1 MPYTIEKI
9 QQPAGPGIKPVE
21 QELIYVYS
29 CLDAVQNELNVKYV
43 FILGQTNF
51 LGTIATTFGEFKTT
65 PNNAG
70 VGMMELSN
78 LMSSY
83 VGADNMS
90 TGLST
95 WKNYGNGREDVPIH
109 IIDKYSQN
117 TNAVNGIRVSCE
129 VEYTDSSGVQQRVVG
144 QTANLW
150 TIMNA
155 YIKTNDPVFFTTNL
169 FTGADVGG
177 GYNMQKFEMSY
188 ENFTAGK
195 YGKFLSN
202 SPTTQWARPNDYGT
216 MAYIQ
221 ISDFDIKGKGGF
233 NDVNSYKFTFYSGYD
248 ASGSVVSTKT
258 VDKTRANG
266 AFDGINT
273 PATTPQGAYYLAN
286 HLLYFGAF
294 PGNIKA
300 IDSDFNDRVGN
311 GILSYTVETYGV
323 ESNRL
328 SETKIINIACADHKG
343 YKPIRLTWLNQWG
356 TWDYYTF
363 MQKSIETI
371 KTKSATYSPTSIQW
385 NKAYST
391 ATGAS
396 HKGGKKTFR
405 VNATETIKM
414 NTDYVT
420 EEHSEW
426 FEELINSPEVYQL
439 RGRYSVRTY
448 SVPFVAPSVGPTMN
462 EYVTPVTLKTTSLV
476 KKTSAND
483 GLVQYTF
490 EVEKTKKLKTQTV

>member
-1 MPYTIEKI
+1 MPYNVIKI
-9 QQPAGPGIKPVE
+9 QSPTGQRMIPVV

-43 FILGQTNF
+43 FTIGGYKVLTTLATVDLIGQ
-51 LGTIATTFGEFKTT
+51 FKTT

-90 TGLST
+90 KSNST
-95 WKNYGNGREDVPIH
+95 WKSKGNGGKLVPIH
-109 IIDKYSQN
+109 IIDRYSLN
-117 TNAVNGIRVSCE
+117 SNAVHGFTINCQ
-129 VEYTDSSGVQQRVVG
+129 VEYTDSSGTQQI
-144 QTANLW
+144 TPPPFPSFF
-150 TIMNA
+150 IMMNA
-155 YIKTNDPVFFTTNL
+155 YIKNNDPLFFTSNL
-169 FTGADVGG
+169 TTGAQYGG
-177 GYNMQKFEMSY
+177 GYDMQKFEMSNA
-188 ENFTAGK
+188 NFAKGN

-216 MAYIQ
+216 MSYVQ
-221 ISDFDIKGKGGF
+221 IGGFDI
-233 NDVNSYKFTFYSGYD
+233 NTAIVYNNVSYYKFTFYPEYD
-248 ASGSVVSTKT
+248 AGGTIVHSTT
-258 VDKTRANG
+258 VDKTKGNG
-266 AFDGINT
+266 AFDGNT
-273 PATTPQGAYYLAN
+273 SVNLSILADT
-286 HLLYFGAF
+286 LLYFGAF
-294 PGNIKA
+294 PGNIRA
-300 IDSDFNDRVGN
+300 IDGPFSTKVGTD
-311 GILSYTVETYGV
+311 ILSYTVETYNAEGD
-323 ESNRL
+323 RL
-328 SETKIINIACADHKG
+328 SETKIVNIACADHKG
-343 YKPIRLTWLNQWG
+343 YEPIRLTWLNQWG

-363 MQKSIETI
+363 MQKSIKTI
-371 KTKSATYSPTSIQW
+371 KTKSTTYSPTSIQW
-385 NKAYST
+385 NSQFST
-391 ATGAS
+391 PSGAS

-439 RGRYSVRTY
+439 RERYGTRTY
-448 SVPFVAPSVGPTMN
+448 PLFFSAPVVAPTMN

-476 KKTSAND
+476 KKTRAND

-490 EVEKTKKLKTQTV
+490 EVEKSKELKTQTI